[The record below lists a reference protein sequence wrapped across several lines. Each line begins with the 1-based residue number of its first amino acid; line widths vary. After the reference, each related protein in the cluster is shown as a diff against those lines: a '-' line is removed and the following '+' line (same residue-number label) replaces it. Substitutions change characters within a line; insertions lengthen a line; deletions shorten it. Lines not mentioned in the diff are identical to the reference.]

1 MLKRLKHARIHHV
14 MLLIFAGFALFATTK
29 ASEGLPKLR
38 ELPIEQD
45 EKERQSQSLIALG
58 KKLFFDKRLSANGT
72 ISCASCHVPEKAF
85 ADGKPLALG
94 IHNQLGTRNT
104 PSLLNAKFNTSFFWD
119 GRQDTLE
126 NQALDPILNPR
137 EHGIPDLNNML
148 NIIQNDSG
156 YKKLFTAAFPQDLPG
171 IGPRHVA
178 SALSAFER
186 TLIAANSPFDR
197 FYFGGDQSAISAAA
211 KRGLKLF
218 QGSAKCVSCHSIGKQ
233 SALFTDNEFHQL
245 GVGIS
250 EIANDLPELT
260 KRIVK
265 LKEQNLSL
273 DSSILH
279 DVKLAEL
286 GRFAVTMRPLDI
298 GRFRTPSLRN
308 VALTAPY
315 MHDGSIPTLPEAVEL
330 ELYYRSTEIGYP
342 LILTPAEKDDLVQ
355 FLETLNS
362 PAALVP
368 PHEWRA
374 SD

>member
-1 MLKRLKHARIHHV
+1 MRIRFWYIQV
-14 MLLIFAGFALFATTK
+14 FLACLAGFAYFAKTE
-29 ASEGLPKLR
+29 ASEAFAELRGLPL
-38 ELPIEQD
+38 
-45 EKERQSQSLIALG
+45 ERVEEGQQSNDLIALG
-58 KKLFFDKRLSANGT
+58 RQLFFDKRLSANGT
-72 ISCASCHVPEKAF
+72 ISCASCHIPEKAF

-94 IHNQLGTRNT
+94 INEQLGTRNT
-104 PSLLNAKFNTSFFWD
+104 PSLLNAKFNTSLFWD

-126 NQALDPILNPR
+126 NQALDPILNSR
-137 EHGIPDLNNML
+137 EHGIIDLNKVL
-148 NIIQNDSG
+148 NIIQSDST
-156 YKKLFTAAFPQDLPG
+156 YKIQFSSAFPQDLPG
-171 IGPRHVA
+171 ISSKQVA
-178 SALSAFER
+178 IAIGAFER
-186 TLIAANSPFDR
+186 TLVAANSPFDR

-218 QGSAKCVSCHSIGKQ
+218 QGSAKCITCHSFDRQ

-245 GVGIS
+245 GIGIS
-250 EIANDLPELT
+250 KIANDLPELT
-260 KRIVK
+260 KRIIK

-308 VALTAPY
+308 VAITAPY

-355 FLETLNS
+355 FLESLSS
-362 PAALVP
+362 PVAIAP
-368 PHEWRA
+368 PRKWQA
-374 SD
+374 PD